1 MLMAALSLTSCKH
14 ACCIFK
20 SSVEL
25 LSAVGSAT
33 FFPAVQKHNV
43 TSSTSHVQSDKL
55 IRADLA
61 GLFYLLVTCSVY
73 SMLMKSSL
81 SPVHLN

>member
-1 MLMAALSLTSCKH
+1 MLTAALASMPAAFLR
-14 ACCIFK
+14 A
-20 SSVEL
+20 L
-25 LSAVGSAT
+25 LNFCQQLVQLL
-33 FFPAVQKHNV
+33 FFTTVQKHNV
-43 TSSTSHVQSDKL
+43 TSSTNCVQSDKL

-81 SPVHLN
+81 SPMHLN